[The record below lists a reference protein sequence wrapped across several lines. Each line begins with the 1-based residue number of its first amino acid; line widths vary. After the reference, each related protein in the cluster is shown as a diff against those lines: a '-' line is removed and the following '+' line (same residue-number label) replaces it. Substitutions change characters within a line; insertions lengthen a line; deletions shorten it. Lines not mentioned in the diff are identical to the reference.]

1 MRSGVSSSCLP
12 YLFIKV
18 RFKPAHLLH
27 HLSVTM
33 ETVGNCGV
41 VLWTESSFLGV
52 FIHKIFF
59 SWELQWYLNI
69 IIIMIIL
76 LQERSGSIPPLNQS
90 VMSRTRM
97 RPGTIYISILILMET
112 QKAETTTKKCLIR
125 PSAVSVY
132 SNFIVFKTS
141 RTLSQTFILSLNL
154 NWIKWFKLQSLVSTL
169 QLTEN
174 CRKQI
179 CRPGKCFVLLNACKY

>member
-1 MRSGVSSSCLP
+1 MRSGVSSSCVP

-33 ETVGNCGV
+33 ETFGNVWKLRCRPLNWKQLFGCFYTQN
-41 VLWTESSFLGV
+41 LFA
-52 FIHKIFF
+52 
-59 SWELQWYLNI
+59 WELQWYLNI

-76 LQERSGSIPPLNQS
+76 SQECSGSIPPLNQS
-90 VMSRTRM
+90 VMSRMRM
-97 RPGTIYISILILMET
+97 QPGTIYISILILMET
-112 QKAETTTKKCLIR
+112 QKA
-125 PSAVSVY
+125 
-132 SNFIVFKTS
+132 

-154 NWIKWFKLQSLVSTL
+154 NWMKWFKLQSLVSTL

-174 CRKQI
+174 CRKRI
-179 CRPGKCFVLLNACKY
+179 YRPGKCFVLLNACKY